1 MPEKFK
7 LASWTL
13 LSSFINFA
21 SSFVLATIYDVSAF
35 GFYAQALAISTLG
48 SFIFSFRADL
58 FSVEDETFN
67 ELVVFSTIILF
78 LVIPA
83 SFLYEDGY
91 ILSIWSYSISLFS
104 ICTYK
109 SISNGNQ
116 LTIGYFRCANVVFII
131 FSQVIFFY
139 FFGLKEK
146 GLYFGAAVGSIITS
160 GIYTF
165 KFFDIYK
172 VNKDKITLLKSRYRS
187 YLSATISWLL
197 DNIILF
203 TVPIYG
209 IYSFTIDELGFF
221 NFADRFFKAPVGVLV
236 SSIVPFFIGSLAKRK
251 TIENSLLLKHWL
263 KILIILIPV
272 MMVIVC
278 FLPMVFSYIWGDKWI
293 LSINYIIPLAV
304 FYIFYILSSST
315 AYIYVKK
322 DKYHYYTVIQLSL
335 VLSTYLIYLYTSG
348 DLEQFYKLFVISY
361 SIFQILNLLTQLK
374 ISHDKDP
381 KSYP

>member
-1 MPEKFK
+1 M
-7 LASWTL
+7 
-13 LSSFINFA
+13 
-21 SSFVLATIYDVSAF
+21 
-35 GFYAQALAISTLG
+35 
-48 SFIFSFRADL
+48 
-58 FSVEDETFN
+58 
-67 ELVVFSTIILF
+67 
-78 LVIPA
+78 
-83 SFLYEDGY
+83 
-91 ILSIWSYSISLFS
+91 
-104 ICTYK
+104 
-109 SISNGNQ
+109 
-116 LTIGYFRCANVVFII
+116 VFII
-131 FSQVIFFY
+131 VSQVIFFY
-139 FFGLKEK
+139 FLGLKEK
-146 GLYFGAAVGSIITS
+146 GLYFGAAVGSLITS

-172 VNKDKITLLKSRYRS
+172 VNKDKITLLKSRCRS

-251 TIENSLLLKHWL
+251 IIENGLLLKQWF
-263 KILIILIPV
+263 KILLILIPV
-272 MMVIVC
+272 MVIIVY
-278 FLPMVFSYIWGDKWI
+278 FLPIVFSYVWGDKWI
-293 LSINYIIPLAV
+293 LSMNYIVPLAV

-335 VLSTYLIYLYTSG
+335 ILSTYLIYLYTSG

-361 SIFQILNLLTQLK
+361 SIFQIFNLLTQLK

-381 KSYP
+381 KSFP